1 MSASRLSEPSSWAGA
16 VSRAVRGSCI
26 ACRGCG
32 EMNAAGWIVLG
43 SIGLF
48 CVGVAG
54 LVVYDIAKNR

>member
-1 MSASRLSEPSSWAGA
+1 
-16 VSRAVRGSCI
+16 
-26 ACRGCG
+26 
-32 EMNAAGWIVLG
+32 MNAAGWIVLG